1 MGSQPLTIGIAT
13 PVDFWTSDLDRRHEI
28 MERVA
33 TLGIDRVYI
42 ADHESFRNGSGTDGF
57 VEIAA
62 LSQCHPSLDV
72 MISVYLLAL
81 RHPVTVARQLATMS
95 TIAPGRVILGVGVGG
110 EDREEIEACG
120 VDPRTRG
127 RRTDESLHILRHLM
141 GGQPLSFDGEFF
153 HLDDVSIR
161 PAIDPPTPLIIGGRS
176 DAALHR
182 TARHGDG
189 WIGAWCSPRR
199 FAEAVQ
205 IIDDTAAAIGRI
217 DTRWTHGYQPWVG
230 VADAVDD
237 ARSLVGDAMEA
248 FYRVPFSA
256 FERYTPVGT
265 PADIAATLRAHRE
278 AGCSMFNLKVVAGTD
293 AESLEATGEIARL
306 LRESPGTS

>member
-28 MERVA
+28 MERIA
-33 TLGIDRVYI
+33 TLGIDQVYM
-42 ADHESFRNGSGTDGF
+42 ADHVSFRNGSGTDGF
-57 VEIAA
+57 IEIAA

-110 EDREEIEACG
+110 EDRHEIEACG

-141 GGQPLSFDGEFF
+141 TGETITFDGQFF
-153 HLDDVSIR
+153 QLADVQIR

-182 TARHGDG
+182 AARYGDG

-205 IIDDTAAAIGRI
+205 IIDDEATDVGR
-217 DTRWTHGYQPWVG
+217 TGTKWTHGYQPWVG
-230 VADAVDD
+230 VADSVDE

-248 FYRVPFSA
+248 FYKVPFSA
-256 FERYTPVGT
+256 FEKYTPVGT
-265 PADIAATLRAHRE
+265 PADVAATLRSYRD
-278 AGCSMFNLKVVAGTD
+278 AGCSMFNLKIVAGTD

-306 LRESPGTS
+306 LRI